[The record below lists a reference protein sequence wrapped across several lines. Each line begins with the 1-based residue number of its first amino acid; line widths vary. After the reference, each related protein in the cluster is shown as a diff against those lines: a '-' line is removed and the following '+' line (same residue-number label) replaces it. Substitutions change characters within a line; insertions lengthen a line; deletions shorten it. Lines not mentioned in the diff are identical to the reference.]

1 MDTSSKLTPEISI
14 VIPAY
19 NEEQSLHPLMEELY
33 PVMKN
38 MGRSFEIIFT
48 NDGSRDKT
56 LDILKEFCATY
67 KEVKVIDFGGNYGQH
82 MAIMAAFEQARGS
95 KIITLDA
102 DLQNPPKEIPR
113 LVEEMDKGHD
123 VVGTYR
129 VGRNDPVFRK
139 VASKCVN
146 KATNKIAGLRI
157 QDYGCMLRGY
167 DRRIIDIINASQE
180 NSTFIPALAQ
190 KFATNPIE
198 IPIAHRSRE
207 FGESKYSLFQLI
219 RLNFDLMTSF
229 STVPLQLVTVTG
241 MLISVIAFLV
251 LIFLTFARFA
261 LGIHLTTRS
270 FFSLAFDA
278 LEFIL
283 IGANLLAVGVI
294 GEYVGR
300 IYKASNHRPRYSIR
314 KIYSNGEDNE

>member
-1 MDTSSKLTPEISI
+1 MENNKNNPEISI

-19 NEEQSLHPLMEELY
+19 NEELSLHPLFDELY
-33 PVMKN
+33 PVMKE

-56 LDILKEFCATY
+56 LEILTEFCAKY
-67 KEVKVIDFGGNYGQH
+67 EEVKVIDFGGNYGQH
-82 MAIMAAFEQARGS
+82 MAIMAAFEIAKGS
-95 KIITLDA
+95 KIVTLDA

-113 LVEEMDKGHD
+113 VIAEMDKGHD

-129 VGRNDPVFRK
+129 VGRNDPIYRK

-146 KATNKIAGLRI
+146 KTTNKIAGLHI

-167 DRRIIDIINASQE
+167 DRRIIDIINMSQE

-207 FGESKYSLFQLI
+207 FGDSKYSLFNLI

-229 STVPLQLVTVTG
+229 STVPLQLVTVAG
-241 MLISVIAFLV
+241 MLISLLAFLV
-251 LIFLTFARFA
+251 LICLVFVRFA
-261 LGIHLTTRS
+261 LHLQLTTRS
-270 FFSLAFDA
+270 FFSLAFDT
-278 LEFIL
+278 LQFIL

-300 IYKASNHRPRYSIR
+300 IYKASNRRPRYSIR
-314 KIYSNGEDNE
+314 KIYSHGDENE

>member
-1 MDTSSKLTPEISI
+1 MKTDTIVVPEISI

-19 NEEQSLHPLMEELY
+19 NEELSLRSLMQELY

-56 LDILKEFCATY
+56 LEILKEFCATY
-67 KEVKVIDFGGNYGQH
+67 KEVKVVDLCGNYGQH
-82 MAIMAAFEQARGS
+82 MAIMAAFEQAKGS

-113 LVEEMDKGHD
+113 LVEEMDNGHD

-129 VGRNDPVFRK
+129 IGRNDPIFRK

-146 KATNKIAGLRI
+146 KATNRIAKLNI
-157 QDYGCMLRGY
+157 KDYGCMLRGY

-198 IPIAHRSRE
+198 IPIAHRGRE
-207 FGESKYSLFQLI
+207 FGDSKYSLFQLI

-229 STVPLQLVTVTG
+229 STVPLQLVTVAG
-241 MLISVIAFLV
+241 MLISVIAFLT
-251 LIFLTFARFA
+251 LIFLTFMRFA

-278 LEFIL
+278 IEFIL

-300 IYKASNHRPRYSIR
+300 IYKASNRRPRYSIK
-314 KIYSNGEDNE
+314 KIYTNGENND